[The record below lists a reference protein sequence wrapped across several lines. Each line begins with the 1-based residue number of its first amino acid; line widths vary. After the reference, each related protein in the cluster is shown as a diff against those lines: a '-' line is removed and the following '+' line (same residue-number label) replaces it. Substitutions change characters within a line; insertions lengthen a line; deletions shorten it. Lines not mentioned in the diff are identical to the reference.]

1 MIPAAPTGTALAVNE
16 INFSYGP
23 LQVLF
28 GISLEVRKGEALALL
43 GTNGAGKSTLLRVIA
58 ALERPSG
65 GTVTF
70 LDEDITAAAPEHLPG
85 KGLLLIVGGRSVFP
99 DMTLLENLEMA
110 ALSARLS
117 AKDLKNGL
125 DKVYSAF
132 PSLASRRNQ
141 KAATLSGGEQQ
152 QVALSKAL
160 LLDPTVLCIDE
171 LSLGLAPLVVGE
183 LLEIVHQIHQLGV
196 ALIVVEQ
203 SLNIASEICER
214 SVFLEKGQVR
224 FEGPTRDLLARDD
237 IARAVFLGA
246 KSADP
251 GLIAPVG
258 HGSTAGSLPLRQ
270 GPRPRES
277 FWRPSRP
284 GYRPRRWRNPR
295 LY

>member
-1 MIPAAPTGTALAVNE
+1 MITTASTGTALSVTE
-16 INFSYGP
+16 IDFSYGQ

-28 GISLEVRKGEALALL
+28 GISLEVRQGEALALL

-58 ALERPSG
+58 ALERPTSG
-65 GTVTF
+65 SVSF
-70 LDEDITAAAPEHLPG
+70 LDEDITAVPPERLPG
-85 KGLLLIVGGRSVFP
+85 KGLLLIVGGRSLFR

-117 AKDLKNGL
+117 AKELKTRL
-125 DKVYSAF
+125 DKVYSVF

-183 LLEIVHQIHQLGV
+183 LLEIVQKIHESGV

-214 SVFLEKGQVR
+214 AVFLEKGQVR

-237 IARAVFLGA
+237 IARAVFLGGKA
-246 KSADP
+246 AD
-251 GLIAPVG
+251 
-258 HGSTAGSLPLRQ
+258 SD
-270 GPRPRES
+270 
-277 FWRPSRP
+277 
-284 GYRPRRWRNPR
+284 
-295 LY
+295 